1 MGTPSLSLCDFRSR
15 KVGFSWLARFASWNF
30 SALLLAFL
38 LTGRGQAQNAPAQE
52 QGPPPAAGAQAGPVG
67 AVVEPHGVK
76 QAKASPKY
84 DVNHIGE
91 RGIGTGVNFYSLERE
106 RRLGEVMARGID
118 LHTKF
123 ENCPQLRLF
132 GSIHHQGD
140 RLTGHPGIQLAGR
153 IFVCG
158 QRIDSGVGHRGGIGG
173 HDGT

>member
-1 MGTPSLSLCDFRSR
+1 MGTPSLTLCDFRSR

-123 ENCPQLRLF
+123 VTDTEVTDYVSRLAQKIVRNSDCLVPF
-132 GSIHHQGD
+132 TIK
-140 RLTGHPGIQLAGR
+140 
-153 IFVCG
+153 V
-158 QRIDSGVGHRGGIGG
+158 IDSQDIRAFSLPGGYLYVDSG
-173 HDGT
+173 